1 MIKTFEIACAG
12 YSIMSDWY
20 EGKNVDRII
29 LSLIGFTSSRARQAV
44 FTDFMIG
51 ATGASALVIDYSG
64 HGESPLDLRDTQP
77 AQHVAE
83 VMYAFD
89 WIKTNYPNAKIT
101 VMGNSYGS
109 FLAAHL
115 THYRNFENLVLRAPA
130 IYRPESLYDFWSARF
145 DDEDKYRQV
154 IQEYRVDQIALK
166 ESPLLATKDSP
177 FQGQTLVV
185 VHENDEIIPRQT
197 SNAYIEAFG
206 AESFIAEGFNH
217 AVSQSDISEEQ
228 LNSYHE
234 QISIWLKKF

>member
-145 DDEDKYRQV
+145 DDEDKYRQLRSCEV
-154 IQEYRVDQIALK
+154 
-166 ESPLLATKDSP
+166 
-177 FQGQTLVV
+177 
-185 VHENDEIIPRQT
+185 
-197 SNAYIEAFG
+197 
-206 AESFIAEGFNH
+206 AEG
-217 AVSQSDISEEQ
+217 DILLKIDQQESSKNVLLNKWLIVEQ
-228 LNSYHE
+228 AKSVLV
-234 QISIWLKKF
+234 